1 LIPWQLRSSITR
13 PQTSSWETTIPTAE
27 LLRAALEERI
37 RMGPE
42 TRRPVE
48 ERLAARAAGSTDL
61 DRTAALAEAKRAVAA
76 AESLAREYQ
85 ANRRSQK
92 AAVAELRRL
101 FPWLDTG
108 DSGADLAAKLGHFGY
123 YLVIM

>member
-1 LIPWQLRSSITR
+1 
-13 PQTSSWETTIPTAE
+13 
-27 LLRAALEERI
+27 
-37 RMGPE
+37 MGPE
-42 TRRPVE
+42 TRRSVE
-48 ERLAARAAGSTDL
+48 ERLEARAPGSTDV

-101 FPWLDTG
+101 FPWLNTDG
-108 DSGADLAAKLGHFGY
+108 AGSADLAAKLGHFGY
-123 YLVIM
+123 YLVLM

>member
-1 LIPWQLRSSITR
+1 
-13 PQTSSWETTIPTAE
+13 
-27 LLRAALEERI
+27 
-37 RMGPE
+37 MGPE
-42 TRRPVE
+42 SRRPIE
-48 ERLAARAAGSTDL
+48 ERLQVRAPGSTNL
-61 DRTAALAEAKRAVAA
+61 DRVAALAEAKRAVAA

-85 ANRRSQK
+85 ADRRSQK

-108 DSGADLAAKLGHFGY
+108 DGGADLAAKLGHFGY